1 MLRSSLLDEQGELS
15 DTNKVFFSLDYLYNV
30 SYHVGSMRD
39 NNNNTKGNEMKL
51 IGLTLALVIGTIVA
65 ITICNTFSDV
75 TSALQNGI
83 VLIHVDGN

>member
-1 MLRSSLLDEQGELS
+1 
-15 DTNKVFFSLDYLYNV
+15 
-30 SYHVGSMRD
+30 MRD